1 MCDENPYTL
10 PKVDEEEW
18 FKGGHLG
25 TQTQSHNWQIV
36 NITTPAN
43 YFHALRRQVSGGP
56 GDAAQLMDSDRSNPV
71 PNPARFLP
79 QL

>member
-1 MCDENPYTL
+1 MCDENPYAL

-43 YFHALRRQVSGGP
+43 YFHALRRQVS
-56 GDAAQLMDSDRSNPV
+56 Q
-71 PNPARFLP
+71 
-79 QL
+79 